1 MRRAVG
7 YVAVVVASGL
17 IASAAS
23 VTGQPQEAPQFG
35 GSYSQMDARRRAL
48 VDNWIARLS
57 AVTGQKV
64 EPAAFYD
71 TFVKVSTKT
80 TFDAIT
86 HALMTTALTDAAGN
100 RFGDALQVVE
110 QIDEVRGQATG
121 TPGDHQFRMYVRLT
135 PDALDTLARSR
146 QFARRADNTVYHEGY
161 PINFRGRGGTPS
173 IQISVASDKRR
184 ADIDVDYRSSS
195 FPLSMFNGHLT
206 ASNSDVRAGS
216 NYDRHTQQWSGFQNW
231 WRNFFGVSLST
242 ADAAEPGKDGSPSGV
257 PRVGNKPVETM
268 TEDFLKA
275 WLLEGNIREA
285 MNYVSPRAYAC
296 MAEEADDPS
305 TFDRGMAPF
314 VLAHRLKASHD
325 AIGPRTSLEGL
336 TVGVRLTTPGLRLVN
351 QPHHAQFV
359 VYAVPDDVAAVF
371 DCESSSL
378 LARSA
383 GARRAYGNYVGATF
397 YIKGPESTTSL
408 ALLWGRER
416 GYWQIVSWLTE
427 PEGDREMPAVAHPTT
442 NSPQRIPADTTL
454 VEAARGFLESW
465 LVRKDYDKAFA
476 YLSPASYACYQL
488 TRRSDQS
495 PATSPEDAGRQIRE
509 ALAQAGDQIGRA
521 ERLENIVTAAP
532 PVHPAV
538 RAMDHRYAGAFSL
551 SSVPDALVEA
561 VNCDTRAKGDLAF
574 SDRQPTYGTGFAMTV
589 RFRTRAGDPPV
600 LRTLW
605 LKESGAWRITAYD
618 VELP

>member
-1 MRRAVG
+1 MRRAVA
-7 YVAVVVASGL
+7 YVAVVIASGL

-23 VTGQPQEAPQFG
+23 VTGQPQEAPRFG
-35 GSYSQMDARRRAL
+35 GSYSQLDARRRAL
-48 VDNWIARLS
+48 VDNWVSRFS
-57 AVTGQKV
+57 RVTGQNV
-64 EPAAFYD
+64 GPAAFYD
-71 TFVKVSTKT
+71 TFVKISAKT

-121 TPGDHQFRMYVRLT
+121 TPGDHQFRMFVRLT

-146 QFARRADNTVYHEGY
+146 QFVRRGDNTVYHEGY

-173 IQISVASDKRR
+173 IQISVALDKRR
-184 ADIDVDYRSSS
+184 ADVDVDYRSSS
-195 FPLSMFNGHLT
+195 FPLAMFNGHLT

-242 ADAAEPGKDGSPSGV
+242 ADEAEGDKDNSSDGAPRAGK
-257 PRVGNKPVETM
+257 KPVETL

-275 WLLEGNIREA
+275 WLLEGNIKEA
-285 MNYVSPRAYAC
+285 MGYISPRAYAC
-296 MAEEADDPS
+296 MAEDADDPS

-314 VLAHRLKASHD
+314 VLQHRLKASHD
-325 AIGPRTSLEGL
+325 ALGPHTSLEGL
-336 TVGVRLTTPGLRLVN
+336 TVGVRLTKPGLRLVK

-359 VYAVPDDVAAVF
+359 VYAIPDDVAALF
-371 DCESSSL
+371 DCESSFAL
-378 LARSA
+378 SA
-383 GARRAYGNYVGATF
+383 PVKRAYGNYVGATF
-397 YIKGPESTTSL
+397 YIKGTGTETPL
-408 ALLWGRER
+408 ALLWGRDR

-427 PEGDREMPAVAHPTT
+427 PEGDRELPANVPPAT
-442 NSPQRIPADTTL
+442 NSPQRISADTTL
-454 VEAARGFLESW
+454 VDAARGFLDSW
-465 LVRKDYDKAFA
+465 LIRKDYDKAFA
-476 YLSPASYACYQL
+476 YLAPASYSCYQL
-488 TRRSDQS
+488 NRRADQP
-495 PATSPEDAGRQIRE
+495 PASSLVEAGRKIRE

-521 ERLENIVTAAP
+521 DRLESIISAAP

-561 VNCDTRAKGDLAF
+561 VNCDARAKGDAAF
-574 SDRQPTYGTGFAMTV
+574 SDRPPTYGTGFGMTV

-605 LKESGAWRITAYD
+605 LKEAGAWRITAYD